1 MGGAIVTAVVLTLA
15 GCAIW
20 RTLRRPKGDF
30 CSICSCGG
38 CSGKCGGG
46 CTCRGKW
53 VAPFPAKRKEED
65 AR

>member
-1 MGGAIVTAVVLTLA
+1 MAAAIVTAVILGLA
-15 GCAIW
+15 ALALW

-38 CSGKCGGG
+38 CPRSGGG
-46 CTCRGKW
+46 CTCREKW
-53 VAPFPAKRKEED
+53 EAPFPAKRKEED